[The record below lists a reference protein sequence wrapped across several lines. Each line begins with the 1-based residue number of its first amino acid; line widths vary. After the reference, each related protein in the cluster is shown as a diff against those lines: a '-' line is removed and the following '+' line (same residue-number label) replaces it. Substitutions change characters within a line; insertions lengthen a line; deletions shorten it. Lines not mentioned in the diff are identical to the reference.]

1 MDRLFGHVPFSLSPR
16 PLSSAHLTRLKLTT
30 ATSVDLQCDPNATLT
45 SAIGLKKPGPG
56 KSTARGVIVIDKQGK
71 IRVHE
76 QAGPQK
82 TLDAVLEYIKT
93 EGFTETGAPAA
104 VAAPPAD
111 DPAATEEAAKLAD
124 PKLLAD
130 PDVKM
135 DEAPLI
141 STPSREEQEAAET
154 AAQVGET
161 AAKIDSADGAVKA

>member
-1 MDRLFGHVPFSLSPR
+1 M
-16 PLSSAHLTRLKLTT
+16 
-30 ATSVDLQCDPNATLT
+30 
-45 SAIGLKKPGPG
+45 
-56 KSTARGVIVIDKQGK
+56 
-71 IRVHE
+71 HE

>member
-1 MDRLFGHVPFSLSPR
+1 
-16 PLSSAHLTRLKLTT
+16 
-30 ATSVDLQCDPNATLT
+30 LT

-82 TLDAVLEYIKT
+82 TLDVVLEFIKT

-111 DPAATEEAAKLAD
+111 DPVATEEMAK
-124 PKLLAD
+124 LAD

-135 DEAPLI
+135 DEVPLAK
-141 STPSREEQEAAET
+141 TPSKEEQEA
-154 AAQVGET
+154 GET
-161 AAKIDSADGAVKA
+161 AAEVGETGAKIDSTEGLLKPEMSEGIRGTQNGTRLTKKKSSVA

>member
-1 MDRLFGHVPFSLSPR
+1 M
-16 PLSSAHLTRLKLTT
+16 
-30 ATSVDLQCDPNATLT
+30 
-45 SAIGLKKPGPG
+45 
-56 KSTARGVIVIDKQGK
+56 IDKQGK
-71 IRVHE
+71 IRVYE

-124 PKLLAD
+124 PKLLLAD

-135 DEAPLI
+135 DEVPLV
-141 STPSREEQEAAET
+141 STPSRAEEEAANT
-154 AAQVGET
+154 AAEVGET
-161 AAKIDSADGAVKA
+161 AAKIDSADGLVKA